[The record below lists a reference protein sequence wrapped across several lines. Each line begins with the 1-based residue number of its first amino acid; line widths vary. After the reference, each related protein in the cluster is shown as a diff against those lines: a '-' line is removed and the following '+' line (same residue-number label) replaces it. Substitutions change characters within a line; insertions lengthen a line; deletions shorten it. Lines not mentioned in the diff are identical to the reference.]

1 MQITKRE
8 VIFSVVIISLMIC
21 LGLWVHGIIEDS
33 MINDLEVYTKALKID
48 EVDMFNYACDTKV
61 GNILVYDN
69 AKTLD
74 PVSLPELS
82 NSYAVVAKY
91 SEKYTEHRTEEEY
104 RDSDGNIHTRTKIT
118 YSWDSWFFG
127 NEEKRA
133 TKIFYMGDTFDISLF
148 HLNPSIRLNLTE
160 KTVNKNAKGTISN
173 DYIYEDNRVVFP
185 FVGDVRYYYCVIPT
199 EFTGTMFATCDLN
212 GLENNK
218 TEFFYGETIGKVLEE
233 KEKGITTFS
242 VVFAIIWIILICAV
256 VVGFF
261 YLDNNWLESS
271 NRGYRKRRFRNT
283 NFSFNRRTFKV

>member
-118 YSWDSWFFG
+118 YS
-127 NEEKRA
+127 
-133 TKIFYMGDTFDISLF
+133 
-148 HLNPSIRLNLTE
+148 
-160 KTVNKNAKGTISN
+160 
-173 DYIYEDNRVVFP
+173 
-185 FVGDVRYYYCVIPT
+185 
-199 EFTGTMFATCDLN
+199 
-212 GLENNK
+212 
-218 TEFFYGETIGKVLEE
+218 
-233 KEKGITTFS
+233 
-242 VVFAIIWIILICAV
+242 
-256 VVGFF
+256 
-261 YLDNNWLESS
+261 
-271 NRGYRKRRFRNT
+271 
-283 NFSFNRRTFKV
+283 